1 MRADRL
7 IGILL
12 LLQNNGKMT
21 AKELAEKLEVS
32 ERTIHRDMES
42 LSIAGVPVFAE
53 RGTNGGW
60 ALADGYRTNL
70 TGMKMEEMYS
80 LLLAHSS
87 SLLGDLG
94 LENSFETA
102 FQKFLAAIPGRMHH
116 EANKVQ
122 ERIHIDGAGWH
133 QRKESLPLLS
143 TVQEAVWQ
151 DRKLEMVYRRDEKI
165 SERVVEPL
173 GLVAKGSIWYL
184 VGAVDGELRT
194 YRISRIERAR
204 ITAESFRRPD
214 HFDLAGY
221 WEQSTKHFKA
231 QLPRYPAR
239 ISFCET
245 VYERLS
251 KQPYIKIH
259 TTAPANS
266 GWIEADVEFHTVE
279 SACEILL
286 GYGALIKALEP
297 TELREKV
304 AAEAMAVVK
313 MYQQEEIYKNQ
324 FLGG

>member
-7 IGILL
+7 IAILL

-32 ERTIHRDMES
+32 ERTIHRDMEA
-42 LSIAGVPVFAE
+42 LSTAGVPVYAE

-60 ALADGYRTNL
+60 SLADGYRTNL
-70 TGMKMEEMYS
+70 TGMKTEEMQT

-94 LENSFETA
+94 LENSFESA
-102 FQKFLAAIPGRMHH
+102 FQKLLAAIPGSMHH
-116 EANKVQ
+116 ETKKLQ

-133 QRKESLPLLS
+133 QRQELLPCLS

-151 DRKLEMVYRRDEKI
+151 ERKLEMVYRRDEKI
-165 SERVVEPL
+165 YERIVEPL

-184 VGAVDGELRT
+184 AAAADGELRT

-221 WEQSTKHFKA
+221 WEQSTKQFKA

-245 VYERLS
+245 VHDRLS
-251 KQPYIKIH
+251 KQPYMKIH
-259 TTAPANS
+259 TTDTVNS
-266 GWIEADVEFHTVE
+266 GWIEADVEFNTVE
-279 SACEILL
+279 SACEIIL
-286 GYGALIKALEP
+286 GYGALMKALEP
-297 TELREKV
+297 AELREKV
-304 AAEAMAVVK
+304 AAEALAVLR
-313 MYQQEEIYKNQ
+313 MYQ
-324 FLGG
+324 